1 MVGRN
6 TKNSFT
12 HAALVL
18 TPEFRAYLSST
29 AFISLAFAMQ
39 QLLISWLLVGVLL
52 LPADRV
58 GVLQAFMGIPGIFL
72 MLWGGASAD
81 RADPRNLLM
90 RVYFLAP
97 VLPLFLI
104 AVVQTS
110 ELSVWPVV
118 IWGLGMS
125 VVMSFS
131 TPAQQAILNRVTAG
145 SDIQK
150 GVSAATAIGFL
161 VQIIGLYA
169 AGQLD
174 RFGLTNVL
182 FAQGIC
188 LLLGALMIRR
198 LAPQAQTADQ
208 NHQAGNSAIAN
219 IKAGLQATLR
229 HRVIF
234 HLLSINFV
242 STIFNAGAF
251 MTVFPFIIKR
261 VYDGD
266 AALLAIMMAVFFA
279 GAMASNLLMLKLMPF
294 RQPGRLFLLMQ
305 LSRIVVLWLMWIE
318 PAWWLLVLATIGWG
332 MNMGFT
338 STLSRTIT
346 QESAEPEYRGRIMGV
361 LALGTMGSAPIGAI
375 VLGYVIESFGTLQA
389 LLPAMVLSLILFCYG
404 VWRTEI
410 WGYRSPVTAPAG

>member
-1 MVGRN
+1 
-6 TKNSFT
+6 
-12 HAALVL
+12 
-18 TPEFRAYLSST
+18 
-29 AFISLAFAMQ
+29 MQ

-58 GVLQAFMGIPGIFL
+58 GVLQALMGIPGIFL

-81 RADPRNLLM
+81 RADPRTLLM
-90 RVYFLAP
+90 RVYVLAP
-97 VLPLFLI
+97 ILPLFLI
-104 AVVQTS
+104 IVINTTQ
-110 ELSVWPVV
+110 LSVLPVV
-118 IWGLGMS
+118 LWGLGMS
-125 VVMSFS
+125 VAMSFS
-131 TPAQQAILNRVTAG
+131 TPAQQAILNRVTQG
-145 SDIQK
+145 NDIQK

-182 FAQGIC
+182 LAQGVC
-188 LLLGALMIRR
+188 LLLGALTIRR
-198 LAPQAQTADQ
+198 LTPQPLSAS
-208 NHQAGNSAIAN
+208 QANQSQISALQN
-219 IKAGLQATLR
+219 IKAGLQATLK

-234 HLLSINFV
+234 HLLAINFV

-251 MTVFPFIIKR
+251 MTAFPFIIKR

-266 AALLAIMMAVFFA
+266 AALLAIMMGVFFA

-305 LSRIVVLWLMWIE
+305 LSRIVVLWLLWIE
-318 PAWWLLVLATIGWG
+318 PSWWLLVVATVGWG
-332 MNMGFT
+332 LNMGFT

-375 VLGYVIESFGTLQA
+375 VLGYIIESVGTLDA
-389 LLPAMVLSLILFCYG
+389 LVPAMVLSLLLFGYG

-410 WGYRSPVTAPAG
+410 WSYRSPGS

>member
-1 MVGRN
+1 
-6 TKNSFT
+6 
-12 HAALVL
+12 
-18 TPEFRAYLSST
+18 
-29 AFISLAFAMQ
+29 MQ

-58 GVLQAFMGIPGIFL
+58 GVLQALMGIPGIFL

-81 RADPRNLLM
+81 RADPRALLM

-97 VLPLFLI
+97 ILPLFLI
-104 AVVQTS
+104 IVINTT
-110 ELSVWPVV
+110 ELSVLPVV
-118 IWGLGMS
+118 LWGLGMS
-125 VVMSFS
+125 VAMSFS
-131 TPAQQAILNRVTAG
+131 TPAQQAILSRVTQG

-182 FAQGIC
+182 LIQGVC
-188 LLLGALMIRR
+188 LLLGALTIRR
-198 LAPQAQTADQ
+198 LTPQPSSADQ
-208 NHQAGNSAIAN
+208 TNQTHTSALAN
-219 IKAGLQATLR
+219 IKAGLQATLK

-234 HLLSINFV
+234 HLLAINFV

-251 MTVFPFIIKR
+251 MTAFPFIIKR
-261 VYDGD
+261 VYDGN
-266 AALLAIMMAVFFA
+266 AALLALMMAVFFA

-305 LSRIVVLWLMWIE
+305 LSRIVVLWLLWIE
-318 PAWWLLVLATIGWG
+318 PSWWLLVVATIGWG
-332 MNMGFT
+332 LNMGFT

-346 QESAEPEYRGRIMGV
+346 QESAPPEYRGRIMGV

-375 VLGYVIESFGTLQA
+375 VLGYIIESVGTLDA
-389 LLPAMVLSLILFCYG
+389 LVPAMVLSLLLFAYG

-410 WGYRSPVTAPAG
+410 WHYRSPQS